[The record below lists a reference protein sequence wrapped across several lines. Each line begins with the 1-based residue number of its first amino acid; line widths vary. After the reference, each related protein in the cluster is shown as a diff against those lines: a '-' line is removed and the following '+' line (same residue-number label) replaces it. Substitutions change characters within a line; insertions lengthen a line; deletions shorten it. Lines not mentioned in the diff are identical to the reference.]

1 MTNPASTTPPRK
13 DPLPVQFDPMIL
25 ADLPEVAR
33 LEKIIF
39 SDPWSENL
47 YRNELLS
54 NDLSF
59 YWVLRPEQNWPVDL
73 DAPPPILGY
82 CGYWVMGKEC
92 HIVNIATHPD
102 WLGRGLGRRMMD
114 DMLARMVDQGVT
126 EVTLEVRAGNAPAI
140 ALYTQYGFIEVG
152 RRRRDYADGED
163 ALLLT
168 RHGVKL

>member
-1 MTNPASTTPPRK
+1 MSNSSSQDLIPA
-13 DPLPVQFDPMIL
+13 QFDPMIL

-47 YRNELLS
+47 YGNELRS
-54 NDLSF
+54 NPLSF
-59 YWVLRPEQNWPVDL
+59 YWVLRPDPNWPAHL
-73 DAPPPILGY
+73 DPAPPILGY
-82 CGYWVMGKEC
+82 CGYWVMGEEC

-102 WLGRGLGRRMMD
+102 WRGRGLGQRMMD

-126 EVTLEVRAGNAPAI
+126 EVTLEVRAGNVPAI
-140 ALYTQYGFIEVG
+140 ALYTKFGFAEVG
-152 RRRRDYADGED
+152 RRRRYYADGED

-168 RHGVKL
+168 RFGLG